1 MKRLLFS
8 IVLILC
14 GLGLRAQSTFELGLH
29 GGVAGWNSRHTYI
42 SMQPGANVGLHA
54 AYGYYSQHVIGFRI
68 GVTADMHRAGWSKTD
83 YTDTYTTIDVE
94 SQTMQIDY
102 TIGSLHEMYTT
113 WSVGIPVQ
121 IALKWKNVGIYL
133 GPKVVFPISCLWT
146 EKAQNAAL
154 SVYYP
159 TYDNRVYESYPL
171 AASRHF
177 EMSQDGKIQLPKVQW
192 WLAAELSYKIPLNNW
207 SRTYRSY
214 IVVGAY
220 VDYCLTKYTPAKSN
234 VGSLIMLSDTRDGFP
249 LQRILTPIMEAN
261 RQGDK
266 LVNRCA
272 LFDAG
277 IKISYAIAPYDSSR
291 RTSYP
296 CRCLGFWE

>member
-1 MKRLLFS
+1 
-8 IVLILC
+8 
-14 GLGLRAQSTFELGLH
+14 
-29 GGVAGWNSRHTYI
+29 
-42 SMQPGANVGLHA
+42 
-54 AYGYYSQHVIGFRI
+54 
-68 GVTADMHRAGWSKTD
+68 
-83 YTDTYTTIDVE
+83 
-94 SQTMQIDY
+94 MQIDY

-234 VGSLIMLSDTRDGFP
+234 VESLIMLSDTRDGFP

-261 RQGDK
+261 RQGRK
-266 LVNRCA
+266 LVTDGS
-272 LFDAG
+272 LFDVG
-277 IKISYAIAPYDSSR
+277 IKISYAIAPYDSSHR
-291 RTSYP
+291 PTYP
-296 CRCLGFWE
+296 CRCYGVWF

>member
-121 IALKWKNVGIYL
+121 IALKWKNVGFYL
-133 GPKVVFPISCLWT
+133 GPKVVFPISCSWT
-146 EKAQNAAL
+146 EKAQNASL

-159 TYDNRVYESYPL
+159 DYDNRVYESYPL

-234 VGSLIMLSDTRDGFP
+234 VESLIMLSDTRDGFP

-277 IKISYAIAPYDSSR
+277 IKISYAIAPYNPSR
-291 RTSYP
+291 RQSYP
-296 CRCLGFWE
+296 CRCYGVWF

>member
-121 IALKWKNVGIYL
+121 IALKWKNVGFYL
-133 GPKVVFPISCLWT
+133 GPKVVFPISCSWT
-146 EKAQNAAL
+146 EKAQNASL

-159 TYDNRVYESYPL
+159 DYDNRVYESYPL

-177 EMSQDGKIQLPKVQW
+177 EMSQDGKIQLQKVQW

-234 VGSLIMLSDTRDGFP
+234 VESLIMLSDTRDGFP

-261 RQGDK
+261 RQGSP
-266 LVNRCA
+266 LVNSCA
-272 LFDAG
+272 LFDIG
-277 IKISYAIAPYDSSR
+277 VKISYAISPHKAYR
-291 RTSYP
+291 RTSQP
-296 CRCLGFWE
+296 CNCLGVW